1 MATIDEL
8 SALVES
14 NARSIQAL
22 SQEWRAAAEVNRV
35 DMAAVNQRI
44 AASEEQ
50 LNQRIAA
57 SEEQLNRTERI
68 QENNSVQL
76 AELTTAVAETN
87 QRIQVLIEESRDTH
101 NWLRAAQENIQT
113 LFSEIRE
120 IWNRINAA

>member
-8 SALVES
+8 AALVES

-35 DMAAVNQRI
+35 DMNTV
-44 AASEEQ
+44 
-50 LNQRIAA
+50 NQRIAA

-87 QRIQVLIEESRDTH
+87 QRIQVLIEESRDTR
-101 NWLRAAQENIQT
+101 NWLRAAQENIQNI
-113 LFSEIRE
+113 LGEIRRLWE
-120 IWNRINAA
+120 RINAA

>member
-1 MATIDEL
+1 MTTIDEL

-35 DMAAVNQRI
+35 DMAAVNQRMTNI
-44 AASEEQ
+44 EATLE
-50 LNQRIAA
+50 
-57 SEEQLNRTERI
+57 RTERI

-76 AELTTAVAETN
+76 AELTTSVAETN
-87 QRIQVLIEESRDTH
+87 QRIQVLIEESRDTR

>member
-35 DMAAVNQRI
+35 DMTTVNQR
-44 AASEEQ
+44 
-50 LNQRIAA
+50 LD
-57 SEEQLNRTERI
+57 RTERI

-76 AELTTAVAETN
+76 AELTTSVAETN
-87 QRIQVLIEESRDTH
+87 QRIQVLIEESRDTR